1 METNS
6 DPFDLLRFV
15 QAQQSNYENAL
26 AEIKAGRK
34 RTHWSWYVFPQ
45 VAGLGSSPM
54 SVRYAVSEVREAKA
68 YLAHPVLGERLREC
82 VAAMLSNSATSAAS
96 ILGNIDA
103 LKFRSCLT
111 LFAQAEP
118 GAIFREALLQFFGG
132 TEDQS
137 TLAILAQ
144 QAGKSEA

>member
-6 DPFDLLRFV
+6 DPFDLQRFV
-15 QAQQSNYENAL
+15 RAQEANYGDAL

-54 SVRYAVSEVREAKA
+54 SVRYAISGVREAKA
-68 YLAHPVLGERLREC
+68 YLAHPVLGRRLREC
-82 VAAMLSNSATSAAS
+82 VAAMLSNTGRDAAA
-96 ILGNIDA
+96 ILGDIDA

-111 LFAQAEP
+111 LFARADP
-118 GAIFREALLQFFGG
+118 TAPFREALLQFFGG
-132 TEDQS
+132 TEDQN
-137 TLAILAQ
+137 TLSILAR
-144 QAGKSEA
+144 QARQE